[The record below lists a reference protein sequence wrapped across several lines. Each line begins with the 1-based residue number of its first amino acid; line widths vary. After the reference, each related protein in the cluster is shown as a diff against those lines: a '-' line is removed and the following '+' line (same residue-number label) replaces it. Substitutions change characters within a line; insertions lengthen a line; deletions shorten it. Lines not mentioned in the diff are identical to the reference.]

1 VTLIFMAVDFEAGIG
16 FEQPSPPG
24 REGWKS

>member
-1 VTLIFMAVDFEAGIG
+1 MAVDFEAGIG